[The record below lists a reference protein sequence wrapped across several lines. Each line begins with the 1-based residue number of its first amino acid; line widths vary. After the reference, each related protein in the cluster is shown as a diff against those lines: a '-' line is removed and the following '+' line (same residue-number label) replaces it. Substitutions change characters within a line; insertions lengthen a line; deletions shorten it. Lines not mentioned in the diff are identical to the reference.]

1 MTHGLIQKKLA
12 GVVATAALASVF
24 VLGGA
29 QGAAQ
34 DATPA
39 AGGMQGNHPA
49 NIHEGN
55 CETLNPTPLIP
66 LANVTMSMAMGMMA
80 SPMPSPV
87 ASPPSTGSMGMG
99 SSMAIPAAMSVTL
112 IEIGV
117 ADILAAE
124 HAVNIQLSQEE
135 ADTYI
140 ACGAIGGTP
149 DANGDLIIGLAE
161 LNDLGYSGIAWLH
174 DNGDNTTTVTIFL
187 AQGLS
192 GDMTSPMA
200 TPSS

>member
-1 MTHGLIQKKLA
+1 MMHGLIQKKLA

-49 NIHEGN
+49 HIHEGN
-55 CETLNPTPLIP
+55 CDTLNPTPLIP

-80 SPMPSPV
+80 SPA
-87 ASPPSTGSMGMG
+87 ASPSASGSMGMG

-124 HAVNIQLSQEE
+124 HAVNVLLSPEE
-135 ADTYI
+135 AGTYI

-161 LNDLGYSGIAWLH
+161 LNGLGYSGIAWLH
-174 DNGDNTTTVTIFL
+174 DNGDNTSTVTIFL

-192 GDMTSPMA
+192 GAMASPMA

>member
-1 MTHGLIQKKLA
+1 MHGTVRKRLA
-12 GVVATAALASVF
+12 GVAVIAGLASMF

-29 QGAAQ
+29 QGLAQ

-39 AGGMQGNHPA
+39 AGGMMGNHPA
-49 NIHEGN
+49 HIHEGN
-55 CETLNPTPLIP
+55 CDTLNPTPLLP

-80 SPMPSPV
+80 SPS
-87 ASPPSTGSMGMG
+87 ASPMAGDSMMMG

-112 IEIGV
+112 VEVGV

-124 HAVNIQLSQEE
+124 HAVNVHLSPEE
-135 ADTYI
+135 AGTYI

-161 LNDLGYSGIAWLH
+161 QNGQGYSGIAWLH
-174 DNGDNTTTVTIFL
+174 DNGDETSTVTIFL

-192 GDMTSPMA
+192 ESMASPMA

>member
-1 MTHGLIQKKLA
+1 MQVSLRKRLA
-12 GVVATAALASVF
+12 GVAATAALASVF

-29 QGAAQ
+29 QGLAQ

-39 AGGMQGNHPA
+39 AGGMVGNHPA
-49 NIHEGN
+49 HIHEGN

-80 SPMPSPV
+80 SPSPM
-87 ASPPSTGSMGMG
+87 ASPAAGDSMMMG

-112 IEIGV
+112 VEVGV

-124 HAVNIQLSQEE
+124 HAVNIHLSPEE
-135 ADTYI
+135 AGTYI
-140 ACGAIGGTP
+140 ACGAIGGSP
-149 DANGDLIIGLAE
+149 DANGDLILGLAE
-161 LNDLGYSGIAWLH
+161 ENDLGYSGIAWLH

-192 GDMTSPMA
+192 GDMASPMA
-200 TPSS
+200 TPVS